1 MSYQATLQ
9 ILADPTRQALVE
21 MLRDGPQ
28 PVGRLA
34 AGLPVSRPAI
44 SKHLRLMKDA
54 GVVKMTEE
62 GTKNLYELNLESL
75 EELQRYLEGFWGASL
90 GRLKEAAETSYRAAK
105 KRHPDN
111 ATREE
116 TR

>member
-9 ILADPTRQALVE
+9 VLADPTRLALVDL
-21 MLRDGPQ
+21 LRDGPQ
-28 PVGRLA
+28 PVGQLA

-62 GTKNLYELNLESL
+62 GTKNLYELNLESI
-75 EELQRYLEGFWGASL
+75 EELQRYLEGFWGTSL
-90 GRLKEAAETSYRAAK
+90 GRLKEAAEASYRAAK
-105 KRHPDN
+105 QHPYD
-111 ATREE
+111 ATKEDR
-116 TR
+116 T

>member
-9 ILADPTRQALVE
+9 ILADPTRLALVDL
-21 MLRDGPQ
+21 LRDGPQ

-44 SKHLRLMKDA
+44 SKHLRLMKEA
-54 GVVKMTEE
+54 GVVMMTEE

-75 EELQRYLEGFWGASL
+75 EELRRYLEGFWETSL
-90 GRLKEAAETSYRAAK
+90 GRLKEAAEASYRAAK
-105 KRHPDN
+105 QNSDD
-111 ATREE
+111 ATKEDK
-116 TR
+116 T

>member
-9 ILADPTRQALVE
+9 VLADPTRQALVE
-21 MLRDGPQ
+21 LLRAGPQ

-44 SKHLRLMKDA
+44 SKHLRMMKEA

-75 EELQRYLEGFWGASL
+75 EELRTYLEGFWETSL
-90 GRLKEAAETSYRAAK
+90 NRLKEAAESSYRSTK
-105 KRHPDN
+105 QQPEK
-111 ATREE
+111 TTTEE
-116 TR
+116 VR

>member
-21 MLRDGPQ
+21 MLRDGPH

-44 SKHLRLMKDA
+44 SKHLRLMKEA

-62 GTKNLYELNLESL
+62 GTKNLYELNIESL
-75 EELQRYLEGFWGASL
+75 QELQRYLEGFWGTSL
-90 GRLKEAAETSYRAAK
+90 GRLKKAAETSYRAAK
-105 KRHPDN
+105 NRDSDN

-116 TR
+116 M

>member
-9 ILADPTRQALVE
+9 ILADPTRHALVE
-21 MLRDGPQ
+21 MLRNGPQ

-44 SKHLRLMKDA
+44 SKHLRLMKEA
-54 GVVKMTEE
+54 GVVKMTED

-75 EELQRYLEGFWGASL
+75 RELQRYLEGFWGTSL

-105 KRHPDN
+105 KQDSDN

-116 TR
+116 KR